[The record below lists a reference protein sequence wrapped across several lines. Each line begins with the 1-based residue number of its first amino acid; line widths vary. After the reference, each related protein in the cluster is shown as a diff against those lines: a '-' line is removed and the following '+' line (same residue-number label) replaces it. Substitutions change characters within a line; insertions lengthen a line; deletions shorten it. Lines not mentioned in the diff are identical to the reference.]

1 MRSTIFDDVF
11 RTIQERLPKLLVPL
25 VNEVFHTSYSQE
37 IEVERLPDEYQ
48 KLVSKVVADS
58 CSKIGEQIYHFE
70 CQSTKDGNMVIRMI
84 EYDFMIA
91 LMNAKW
97 RKKRRLKFPKSSIIY
112 LRSTKNTVSEEWL
125 EIELA
130 DGQVITYRVPVLK
143 LRDYS
148 IDEIFEKNLL
158 ILLPYYIIKYEKE
171 LSKIAKDAER
181 EKRLLEEY
189 GMIIKRLE
197 GAIVKGQARTY
208 RDIIQLMK
216 RVMEHLL
223 RKEPVLKERMGD
235 VMGGKVLPLPS
246 DALRE
251 AEAIGLQKGIS
262 SVIRLCREMELEK
275 KKVIARLKE
284 DFSLTDEQAKEAIV
298 KYW

>member
-1 MRSTIFDDVF
+1 MSSTIFDDVF
-11 RTIQERLPKLLVPL
+11 RTIQERLPQLLIPL
-25 VNEVFHTSYSQE
+25 VNEVFHTSYAE
-37 IEVERLPDEYQ
+37 DIVVERLPEEYQ

-91 LMNAKW
+91 LMEAKW
-97 RKKRRLKFPKSSIIY
+97 RKRKRLKFPKSSIIY
-112 LRSTKNTVSEEWL
+112 LRSAKNSVSEEVL

-130 DGQVITYRVPVLK
+130 DEQVITYRVPVLK

-148 IDEIFEKNLL
+148 IEEIFEKNLL

-171 LSKIAKDAER
+171 ISKIAKDVER
-181 EKRLLEEY
+181 ERYLLDEY
-189 GMIIKRLE
+189 AAIIKGLE
-197 GAIVKGQARTY
+197 IYVKK
-208 RDIIQLMK
+208 DIEEFHDLLQLM
-216 RVMEHLL
+216 RRIMEYLM
-223 RKEPVLKERMGD
+223 RKEPDLKERMSD

-246 DALRE
+246 DAIRE
-251 AEAIGLQKGIS
+251 ARAEGLQQGITA
-262 SVIRLCREMELEK
+262 VIHLCKEMEIEK
-275 KKVIARLKE
+275 KKVIARLKSE
-284 DFSLTDEQAKEAIV
+284 FSLTDEQAKEAIA